1 MDRILF
7 QKGER
12 SFKVI
17 HMRND
22 PKERDGLIET
32 MEKKSY
38 QIQGKR
44 KMTIPKRQ
52 SQRDN
57 PKETIPKRQ
66 SKIVV
71 NLAYQTF

>member
-1 MDRILF
+1 
-7 QKGER
+7 
-12 SFKVI
+12 
-17 HMRND
+17 MRND

-66 SKIVV
+66 SQKD
-71 NLAYQTF
+71 NPKQQ